1 MLLFQLILYQFSSD
15 SFNYFL
21 QPDPTC
27 IKPVSITMGM
37 SMSSLGILQGY
48 PCQSLSGRVHVGV
61 ALLQSGRAEGPACF
75 ARLQKHSYMKGQVIQ
90 TGLSIETGSSAAS
103 TGWQGITLP
112 KSVQEHI
119 LPFLINSKFSL
130 KKHSRLVMHKDH

>member
-1 MLLFQLILYQFSSD
+1 
-15 SFNYFL
+15 
-21 QPDPTC
+21 
-27 IKPVSITMGM
+27 MGM